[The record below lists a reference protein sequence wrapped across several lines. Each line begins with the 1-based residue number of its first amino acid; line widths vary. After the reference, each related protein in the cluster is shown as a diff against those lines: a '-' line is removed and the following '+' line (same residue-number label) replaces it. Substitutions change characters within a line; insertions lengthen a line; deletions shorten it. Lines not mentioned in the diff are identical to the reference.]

1 MTFGRAR
8 RPAGAERLLRN
19 RDFTL
24 LWVGDVVSG
33 VGSEASSIA
42 MPLLVLSLT
51 GSPAKAGV
59 VGFARALAYPLTT
72 LPAGVLAD
80 RIDRRVLMII
90 CAAGR
95 GLAMGSIVLLLAIGR
110 PPLGQLLA
118 VAFVNG
124 ALWSASLIAERG
136 LLPAVV
142 PGEALPDAV
151 ALNEARESVA
161 VVGGP
166 ALGGALFGLARALP
180 FAADTASFAAAL
192 LTLLGIRTRV
202 GPTVRPERSPGSPA
216 RHALREIGEG
226 ISWLWRAPFLRAGS
240 LLYAAANV
248 TLGAVLL
255 LGVLV
260 ARRQGA
266 SSAEIGV
273 AYAIIGA
280 GGVVGAAL
288 AGPLRRLLGTRW
300 SVVCEPWFSVVLVPL
315 LLLCHS
321 AVAVGVVIGVA
332 LMPIALSSSVVV
344 GHRLTLT
351 PDHLRGRVQAAASFV
366 AGSVSWLG
374 PLAIGAL
381 FQEGGEAA
389 AVLALAGWALAVA
402 LAATVSR
409 GLRQV
414 PAAPTPP
421 SMR

>member
-1 MTFGRAR
+1 MT
-8 RPAGAERLLRN
+8 PAHAAGTERLLRN

-24 LWVGDVVSG
+24 LWAGDVVSG
-33 VGSEASSIA
+33 LGSEASLIA

-51 GSPAKAGV
+51 GSPTKAGV
-59 VGFARALAYPLTT
+59 VGFARSLAYPVTT
-72 LPAGVLAD
+72 LPAGVIAD
-80 RIDRRVLMII
+80 RVDRRVLMIV

-118 VAFVNG
+118 VAFVNA

-142 PGEALPDAV
+142 PGEALADAV

-180 FAADTASFAAAL
+180 FAADTASFAAAML
-192 LTLLGIRTRV
+192 ALVGIRTRV
-202 GPTVRPERSPGSPA
+202 APRARPSSAGTGSPA
-216 RHALREIGEG
+216 RLLLRDIAEG
-226 ISWLWRAPFLRAGS
+226 VSWLWRAPFLRAGS

-260 ARRQGA
+260 ARHHGA
-266 SSAEIGV
+266 SSAAIGV
-273 AYAIIGA
+273 AYAIVGA
-280 GGVVGAAL
+280 GGIVGATL
-288 AGPLRRLLGTRW
+288 AGPLRRRLGTRW
-300 SVVCEPWFSVVLVPL
+300 SAVCEPWFSVVFVPL

-321 AVAVGVVIGVA
+321 AVAVGVVLG
-332 LMPIALSSSVVV
+332 LSMMPIALSSSVVV

-366 AGSVSWLG
+366 AGSLAWLG
-374 PLAIGAL
+374 PLVIGVL
-381 FQEGGEAA
+381 FQEGGEAV
-389 AVLALAGWALAVA
+389 AVLSLAGWALAVA
-402 LAATVSR
+402 LAATLSR
-409 GLRQV
+409 GLRQA
-414 PAAPTPP
+414 PAAPPP
-421 SMR
+421 PFTR